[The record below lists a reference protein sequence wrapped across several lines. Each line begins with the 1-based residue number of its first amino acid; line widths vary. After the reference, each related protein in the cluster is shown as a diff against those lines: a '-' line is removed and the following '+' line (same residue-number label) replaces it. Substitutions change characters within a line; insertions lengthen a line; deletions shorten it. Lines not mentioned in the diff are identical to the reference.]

1 MNKLQKM
8 FRSNLGDKYIELAAR
23 EADRDDFMI
32 ALVNELRQEFEQGS
46 EGDKIVTYNKLFL
59 VFEA

>member
-8 FRSNLGDKYIELAAR
+8 FRSNLADKYIELAGR

-32 ALVNELRQEFEQGS
+32 GMVNELRQEFEQGS
-46 EGDKIVTYNKLFL
+46 EADKIVTYNKLFL
-59 VFEA
+59 VFEV